1 MSSKPKRPAP
11 KCRVCL
17 ELIPYAGSGRYP
29 IFCIR
34 HAPRGNAKRRR
45 QTHAAHAGHE
55 PGLTPAERRAA
66 EGLRATEP
74 DFVALEIRSGRSQEQ
89 ALAASGVS
97 TDRGA
102 EVLALARERLDAYEG
117 SQQVIAQLSE
127 DVAVRALLELRAR
140 LPTMPVG
147 QLAATVLSTARA
159 LEIFAGGVRP
169 SFGSVTLLIP
179 DPYQPITT
187 RAEAEA
193 SRRSKLPN

>member
-17 ELIPYAGSGRYP
+17 EPIAYLGTGRP
-29 IFCIR
+29 AIFCPR
-34 HAPRGNAKRRR
+34 HTTAGNAKRRR
-45 QTHAAHAGHE
+45 QTHASHAGHE
-55 PGLTPAERRAA
+55 PVTHAERRVA
-66 EGLRATEP
+66 EGLRAAEP
-74 DFVALEIRSGRSQEQ
+74 DFVALELRAGRSEAQ

-117 SQQVIAQLSE
+117 PQQAIAQLSE
-127 DVAVRALLELRAR
+127 DVTVRALLELRAR

-147 QLAATVLSTARA
+147 QLAATVSSVAKA
-159 LEIFAGGVRP
+159 LEFFSGGMQP
-169 SFGSVTLLIP
+169 TFGTVVLEIP
-179 DPYQPITT
+179 DPNQPITT
-187 RAEAEA
+187 RVEAEA